1 MARLYLLVCI
11 ILSYSFQ
18 VGLEFDFEREARS
31 MDRIANSFSSYKKEK
46 ELPVLI
52 PRPIPNFVTRY
63 VRLSLSLCLIFTILV
78 FSFFQTC
85 VEIQLF

>member
-1 MARLYLLVCI
+1 MEMCIWNLSVIMTKLYLLVCVI
-11 ILSYSFQ
+11 MSYSFQ

-31 MDRIANSFSSYKKEK
+31 MDRIANSFSSYKKQK

-63 VRLSLSLCLIFTILV
+63 VRLSLSLCL
-78 FSFFQTC
+78 C
-85 VEIQLF
+85 VSYLLS